1 MRFPCHVAVLVGH
14 RLNAQVVPD
23 AGLFGLRVHNGGLL
37 VKRRRY
43 VVIGLG
49 NGFDFPA
56 LMRGAV
62 FVLRVPVVGR
72 HRNAVGLFRLTIQ
85 RRDGKGIAV
94 GQVAHRAVGLGV
106 LVHRGPLHRKA
117 AQLQRGRTAIAL
129 KLGVAVQVDLL
140 RVNGIAKR
148 AFRFGSVH
156 GGVQRDGRQLC
167 LCGILLQEVEPVR
180 RCRAVGGHNAHRG
193 QQVLFCMVGRQ
204 RKAVAVG
211 HKGIA
216 GGGVVGAGA
225 PAHRAAV
232 LRDDQLGVAAV
243 QHLVQFFGQL
253 LLGLVLGLPG
263 GGILPSPGQIGNC
276 IVIVL
281 VAEDIA
287 GKVDIALCGCV
298 QRHVELEVVQERLL
312 IRAVGRKAAGRNLG
326 RSGAADD
333 GLGLA
338 QRAVRAVKAGIVISL
353 AAGNDAEA
361 HLGVLILLQI
371 QRQAA
376 DVARGGQ
383 RQHSFVIGID
393 DAQVIVVNARVV
405 GRRPA
410 DRVEQGIRVVGLA
423 VDAGDGARR
432 ADAGQALLNAVI
444 RHSGRA
450 DFIGVG
456 CRHTGDLEPDLVI
469 APAVAAVGQHG
480 IHVDRQGKAVAI
492 LCRRQ
497 GVLQRNLLLTG
508 HIAVLVRQQAVELD
522 AVGRR
527 FRTYVLLR
535 PVERIGQLVGFLVN
549 FSFGVFVQRRGFQ
562 DIQVQLLEDDLRGRL
577 RGLFCPPTLITV
589 HVGEAE
595 RRQMGIG
602 IAVLARANDLI
613 AVLPPDFFVGVVC
626 LVRMAGDGCGHF
638 LRRGIPACGH
648 IAFTAGD
655 GHRNDKEVGVVG
667 HSIRRQTVQVEGDG
681 CLGDDALPRG
691 QRDVL
696 AVQGLPVDRVIA
708 QIFCQQHDAVG
719 RAAVGRVCQ
728 RWREAESHR
737 CGKVF
742 RRLAGAGHV
751 LCRVFC
757 FGQRARRQTVFILL
771 GIFFVNITPLGWDV
785 GFDLVLRRA

>member
-1 MRFPCHVAVLVGH
+1 MNR
-14 RLNAQVVPD
+14 
-23 AGLFGLRVHNGGLL
+23 
-37 VKRRRY
+37 
-43 VVIGLG
+43 
-49 NGFDFPA
+49 
-56 LMRGAV
+56 AV
-62 FVLRVPVVGR
+62 FVRLVPVVGR
-72 HRNAVGLFRLTIQ
+72 HRNDVGLFVLVQ
-85 RRDGKGIAV
+85 RRDRKAVAV

-129 KLGVAVQVDLL
+129 KLGVVVQVDLL

-156 GGVQRDGRQLC
+156 GGVQRDGRQLR
-167 LCGILLQEVEPVR
+167 LCGILQDVEPVR

-216 GGGVVGAGA
+216 GGFVVDAGA

-232 LRDDQLGVAAV
+232 FRDDQLGVAAV

-263 GGILPSPGQIGNC
+263 EGILPSLGQIGNC

-312 IRAVGRKAAGRNLG
+312 IRAVGRKAAGRNRG
-326 RSGAADD
+326 CSGAADD

-338 QRAVRAVKAGIVISL
+338 QRAVRAVKAAVVL

-361 HLGVLILLQI
+361 HRDALILLHI

-376 DVARGGQ
+376 DIARGGQ
-383 RQHSFVIGID
+383 RQHSIAVGID

-450 DFIGVG
+450 DFIGAG

-527 FRTYVLLR
+527 FRVHVLLR
-535 PVERIGQLVGFLVN
+535 PVERIGQLIVVRVHLAAVGI
-549 FSFGVFVQRRGFQ
+549 FGQRRGFQ

-577 RGLFCPPTLITV
+577 CGLYSPFRVIGAA

-602 IAVLARANDLI
+602 IAVLARADDLI

-626 LVRMAGDGCGHF
+626 MAGDGCGHF
-638 LRRGIPACGH
+638 VRRGIPAILH
-648 IAFTAGD
+648 IALAAGD

>member
-1 MRFPCHVAVLVGH
+1 
-14 RLNAQVVPD
+14 
-23 AGLFGLRVHNGGLL
+23 
-37 VKRRRY
+37 
-43 VVIGLG
+43 
-49 NGFDFPA
+49 
-56 LMRGAV
+56 
-62 FVLRVPVVGR
+62 
-72 HRNAVGLFRLTIQ
+72 
-85 RRDGKGIAV
+85 
-94 GQVAHRAVGLGV
+94 
-106 LVHRGPLHRKA
+106 
-117 AQLQRGRTAIAL
+117 
-129 KLGVAVQVDLL
+129 
-140 RVNGIAKR
+140 
-148 AFRFGSVH
+148 
-156 GGVQRDGRQLC
+156 
-167 LCGILLQEVEPVR
+167 
-180 RCRAVGGHNAHRG
+180 
-193 QQVLFCMVGRQ
+193 MVGRQ

-216 GGGVVGAGA
+216 GVGVFGAGA

-232 LRDDQLGVAAV
+232 LRDDQLGVATF
-243 QHLVQFFGQL
+243 QHLVQCLGQL
-253 LLGLVLGLPG
+253 LLGRVLGLSG
-263 GGILPSPGQIGNC
+263 GGILPSLGQFGNC

-287 GKVDIALCGCV
+287 GKVDIALCGFR

-312 IRAVGRKAAGRNLG
+312 IRAGGRKAAGRNLG

-338 QRAVRAVKAGIVISL
+338 QRAVRAVKAIGTSL
-353 AAGNDAEA
+353 AAGNNAEA
-361 HLGVLILLQI
+361 HRNALILLQI

-383 RQHSFVIGID
+383 RQHSFAVGID
-393 DAQVIVVNARVV
+393 DAQVIVANARVV

-450 DFIGVG
+450 DFGGVG

-480 IHVDRQGKAVAI
+480 IHVDRQGKGVAI

-508 HIAVLVRQQAVELD
+508 HLAVRVRQQAVELD
-522 AVGRR
+522 AVGRL
-527 FRTYVLLR
+527 FRVHALLR
-535 PVERIGQLVGFLVN
+535 PVERIGQLIVVRVHLAAVGI
-549 FSFGVFVQRRGFQ
+549 FGQRRGFQ

-577 RGLFCPPTLITV
+577 RGLFSPFRVIGAA

-638 LRRGIPACGH
+638 VRRGIPAILH
-648 IAFTAGD
+648 IALAAGD
-655 GHRNDKEVGVVG
+655 GHRDNEEVGVVR
-667 HSIRRQTVQVEGDG
+667 HSIRRQAVQIEGDG

>member
-1 MRFPCHVAVLVGH
+1 
-14 RLNAQVVPD
+14 
-23 AGLFGLRVHNGGLL
+23 
-37 VKRRRY
+37 
-43 VVIGLG
+43 
-49 NGFDFPA
+49 
-56 LMRGAV
+56 
-62 FVLRVPVVGR
+62 
-72 HRNAVGLFRLTIQ
+72 
-85 RRDGKGIAV
+85 
-94 GQVAHRAVGLGV
+94 
-106 LVHRGPLHRKA
+106 
-117 AQLQRGRTAIAL
+117 
-129 KLGVAVQVDLL
+129 
-140 RVNGIAKR
+140 
-148 AFRFGSVH
+148 
-156 GGVQRDGRQLC
+156 
-167 LCGILLQEVEPVR
+167 
-180 RCRAVGGHNAHRG
+180 
-193 QQVLFCMVGRQ
+193 MVGRQ

-216 GGGVVGAGA
+216 GGFVVDAGA

-232 LRDDQLGVAAV
+232 LRDDQLGVAIV
-243 QHLVQFFGQL
+243 QHLVQCFGQL
-253 LLGLVLGLPG
+253 LLGRVLVLSGAFA
-263 GGILPSPGQIGNC
+263 LPSLGQFGNFY
-276 IVIVL
+276 IVGHI
-281 VAEDIA
+281 AEDIA

-312 IRAVGRKAAGRNLG
+312 IRAGGRKAAGRNLG

-338 QRAVRAVKAGIVISL
+338 QRAVRAVKAIATSL

-361 HLGVLILLQI
+361 HRDALILLQI

-383 RQHSFVIGID
+383 RQHRFAAVID
-393 DAQVIVVNARVV
+393 DAQVIVVNALVV

-410 DRVEQGIRVVGLA
+410 DRVEQGIRIVGLA

-450 DFIGVG
+450 DFGGVG
-456 CRHTGDLEPDLVI
+456 CRHAGYLEPDLVI

-480 IHVDRQGKAVAI
+480 IHVDRQGKAVAAAPNLI
-492 LCRRQ
+492 GQ
-497 GVLQRNLLLTG
+497 IYAVLQRNLLLTG
-508 HIAVLVRQQAVELD
+508 HIAVRVRQQAVELD
-522 AVGRR
+522 AVGRL
-527 FRTYVLLR
+527 FRAHVLLR
-535 PVERIGQLVGFLVN
+535 PVERIGQLIVVRVHLAAVGI
-549 FSFGVFVQRRGFQ
+549 FGQRRGFQ

-577 RGLFCPPTLITV
+577 RGLFSPFRVIGAV

-602 IAVLARANDLI
+602 IAVLARADDLI

-638 LRRGIPACGH
+638 LLRGIPAILH
-648 IAFTAGD
+648 IALAAGD
-655 GHRNDKEVGVVG
+655 GHRDNEEVGVVR
-667 HSIRRQTVQVEGDG
+667 HSIRRQAVQVEGDG
-681 CLGDDALPRG
+681 RLRHNAFPRG

-696 AVQGLPVDRVIA
+696 AVQRYAVDFVIA

-719 RAAVGRVCQ
+719 RAAVGRVCR

>member
-1 MRFPCHVAVLVGH
+1 
-14 RLNAQVVPD
+14 
-23 AGLFGLRVHNGGLL
+23 
-37 VKRRRY
+37 
-43 VVIGLG
+43 
-49 NGFDFPA
+49 
-56 LMRGAV
+56 
-62 FVLRVPVVGR
+62 
-72 HRNAVGLFRLTIQ
+72 
-85 RRDGKGIAV
+85 
-94 GQVAHRAVGLGV
+94 
-106 LVHRGPLHRKA
+106 
-117 AQLQRGRTAIAL
+117 
-129 KLGVAVQVDLL
+129 
-140 RVNGIAKR
+140 
-148 AFRFGSVH
+148 
-156 GGVQRDGRQLC
+156 
-167 LCGILLQEVEPVR
+167 
-180 RCRAVGGHNAHRG
+180 
-193 QQVLFCMVGRQ
+193 MVGRQ

-216 GGGVVGAGA
+216 GGGVVDAGA

-232 LRDDQLGVAAV
+232 LRDDQLGVATF
-243 QHLVQFFGQL
+243 QHLVQCLGQL
-253 LLGLVLGLPG
+253 LLGRVLGLPG
-263 GGILPSPGQIGNC
+263 GGILPCPGQIGNC
-276 IVIVL
+276 IVIAHT
-281 VAEDIA
+281 AEDIA
-287 GKVDIALCGCV
+287 GKVDIALCGFL

-383 RQHSFVIGID
+383 RQHSFAAGID
-393 DAQVIVVNARVV
+393 DAQVIVANARVV

-450 DFIGVG
+450 DFGGVG
-456 CRHTGDLEPDLVI
+456 CRHAGDLEPDLVI

-480 IHVDRQGKAVAI
+480 IHVDRQGKAVVI

-522 AVGRR
+522 LVDGGCVSSLHVFLRPFERVGQLIVVRVHLAAVG
-527 FRTYVLLR
+527 
-535 PVERIGQLVGFLVN
+535 I
-549 FSFGVFVQRRGFQ
+549 FGQRRGFQ

-577 RGLFCPPTLITV
+577 CGLYSPTLVIGAV

-602 IAVLARANDLI
+602 IAVLARADDLI

-638 LRRGIPACGH
+638 LRRGIPAILH
-648 IAFTAGD
+648 IALAAGD
-655 GHRNDKEVGVVG
+655 GHRDNEEVGVVR
-667 HSIRRQTVQVEGDG
+667 HSIRRQAVQIEGDG

>member
-1 MRFPCHVAVLVGH
+1 M
-14 RLNAQVVPD
+14 
-23 AGLFGLRVHNGGLL
+23 
-37 VKRRRY
+37 
-43 VVIGLG
+43 
-49 NGFDFPA
+49 
-56 LMRGAV
+56 
-62 FVLRVPVVGR
+62 
-72 HRNAVGLFRLTIQ
+72 
-85 RRDGKGIAV
+85 
-94 GQVAHRAVGLGV
+94 
-106 LVHRGPLHRKA
+106 
-117 AQLQRGRTAIAL
+117 
-129 KLGVAVQVDLL
+129 
-140 RVNGIAKR
+140 
-148 AFRFGSVH
+148 
-156 GGVQRDGRQLC
+156 
-167 LCGILLQEVEPVR
+167 
-180 RCRAVGGHNAHRG
+180 
-193 QQVLFCMVGRQ
+193 
-204 RKAVAVG
+204 
-211 HKGIA
+211 
-216 GGGVVGAGA
+216 
-225 PAHRAAV
+225 
-232 LRDDQLGVAAV
+232 
-243 QHLVQFFGQL
+243 
-253 LLGLVLGLPG
+253 
-263 GGILPSPGQIGNC
+263 
-276 IVIVL
+276 
-281 VAEDIA
+281 
-287 GKVDIALCGCV
+287 
-298 QRHVELEVVQERLL
+298 
-312 IRAVGRKAAGRNLG
+312 
-326 RSGAADD
+326 
-333 GLGLA
+333 
-338 QRAVRAVKAGIVISL
+338 
-353 AAGNDAEA
+353 
-361 HLGVLILLQI
+361 
-371 QRQAA
+371 
-376 DVARGGQ
+376 
-383 RQHSFVIGID
+383 
-393 DAQVIVVNARVV
+393 
-405 GRRPA
+405 
-410 DRVEQGIRVVGLA
+410 
-423 VDAGDGARR
+423 
-432 ADAGQALLNAVI
+432 
-444 RHSGRA
+444 
-450 DFIGVG
+450 
-456 CRHTGDLEPDLVI
+456 
-469 APAVAAVGQHG
+469 
-480 IHVDRQGKAVAI
+480 
-492 LCRRQ
+492 
-497 GVLQRNLLLTG
+497 LLTG

-562 DIQVQLLEDDLRGRL
+562 NIQVQLLEDDLRGRY

>member
-1 MRFPCHVAVLVGH
+1 
-14 RLNAQVVPD
+14 
-23 AGLFGLRVHNGGLL
+23 
-37 VKRRRY
+37 
-43 VVIGLG
+43 
-49 NGFDFPA
+49 
-56 LMRGAV
+56 
-62 FVLRVPVVGR
+62 
-72 HRNAVGLFRLTIQ
+72 
-85 RRDGKGIAV
+85 
-94 GQVAHRAVGLGV
+94 
-106 LVHRGPLHRKA
+106 
-117 AQLQRGRTAIAL
+117 
-129 KLGVAVQVDLL
+129 
-140 RVNGIAKR
+140 
-148 AFRFGSVH
+148 
-156 GGVQRDGRQLC
+156 
-167 LCGILLQEVEPVR
+167 
-180 RCRAVGGHNAHRG
+180 
-193 QQVLFCMVGRQ
+193 MVGRQ

-216 GGGVVGAGA
+216 GGGVVDAGA

-263 GGILPSPGQIGNC
+263 EGILPCPGQIGNC

-287 GKVDIALCGCV
+287 GKVDIALCGFL

-312 IRAVGRKAAGRNLG
+312 IRAGGRKAAGRNRG

-338 QRAVRAVKAGIVISL
+338 QRAVRAVKAAIVL
-353 AAGNDAEA
+353 AAGNNAEA
-361 HLGVLILLQI
+361 QCLALILLQI
-371 QRQAA
+371 QRQTA
-376 DVARGGQ
+376 DVVRGAQ
-383 RQHSFVIGID
+383 RQHSFAAGID

-450 DFIGVG
+450 DFIGAG
-456 CRHTGDLEPDLVI
+456 CRHAGDLEPDLVI

-480 IHVDRQGKAVAI
+480 IHVDRQGKVSAI

-497 GVLQRNLLLTG
+497 GDVVLQRNLLLTG

-527 FRTYVLLR
+527 FRAHVLLR
-535 PVERIGQLVGFLVN
+535 PVERIGQLVGCLVN
-549 FSFGVFVQRRGFQ
+549 CSFGGFRQRRGFQ
-562 DIQVQLLEDDLRGRL
+562 NIQVQLLEDDLRGRL
-577 RGLFCPPTLITV
+577 RGLFSPFLVIGAA

-602 IAVLARANDLI
+602 IAVLARADDLI
-613 AVLPPDFFVGVVC
+613 AVLPPDFFVGVAC
-626 LVRMAGDGCGHF
+626 LVRMAGDGSGHF
-638 LRRGIPACGH
+638 LRLGIPAILH
-648 IAFTAGD
+648 IALAAGD
-655 GHRNDKEVGVVG
+655 GHRDNEEVGVVRHG
-667 HSIRRQTVQVEGDG
+667 IRRQAVQVEGDG
-681 CLGDDALPRG
+681 RLCHNAFPRG

-696 AVQGLPVDRVIA
+696 AVQRYAVDFVIA

-719 RAAVGRVCQ
+719 RAAVLAAVALDLRGK
-728 RWREAESHR
+728 AELHGCFKALR
-737 CGKVF
+737 C
-742 RRLAGAGHV
+742 LAGVGHKLRVAV
-751 LCRVFC
+751 LF
-757 FGQRARRQTVFILL
+757 QRTQRQTVLVL
-771 GIFFVNITPLGWDV
+771 GRTRIVSPLGREI
-785 GFDLVLRRA
+785 GL

>member
-1 MRFPCHVAVLVGH
+1 
-14 RLNAQVVPD
+14 
-23 AGLFGLRVHNGGLL
+23 
-37 VKRRRY
+37 
-43 VVIGLG
+43 
-49 NGFDFPA
+49 
-56 LMRGAV
+56 
-62 FVLRVPVVGR
+62 
-72 HRNAVGLFRLTIQ
+72 
-85 RRDGKGIAV
+85 
-94 GQVAHRAVGLGV
+94 
-106 LVHRGPLHRKA
+106 
-117 AQLQRGRTAIAL
+117 
-129 KLGVAVQVDLL
+129 
-140 RVNGIAKR
+140 
-148 AFRFGSVH
+148 
-156 GGVQRDGRQLC
+156 
-167 LCGILLQEVEPVR
+167 
-180 RCRAVGGHNAHRG
+180 
-193 QQVLFCMVGRQ
+193 MVGRQ

-232 LRDDQLGVAAV
+232 LRDDQLGVATF
-243 QHLVQFFGQL
+243 QHLVQCLGQL
-253 LLGLVLGLPG
+253 LLGRVLGLPG
-263 GGILPSPGQIGNC
+263 GGILPCPGQIGNC
-276 IVIVL
+276 IVIAHT
-281 VAEDIA
+281 AEDIA
-287 GKVDIALCGCV
+287 GKVDIALCGFL

-383 RQHSFVIGID
+383 RQHSFAAGID
-393 DAQVIVVNARVV
+393 DAQVIVANARVV

-450 DFIGVG
+450 DFGGVG
-456 CRHTGDLEPDLVI
+456 CRHAGDLEPDLVI

-480 IHVDRQGKAVAI
+480 IHVDRQGKAVAAALNLI
-492 LCRRQ
+492 GQ
-497 GVLQRNLLLTG
+497 IYAVLQRNLLLTG
-508 HIAVLVRQQAVELD
+508 HIAVRVRQQAVELD
-522 AVGRR
+522 LVVGGCVSGLHVALCPFECVGQLIVGRVHHAAVGI
-527 FRTYVLLR
+527 FR
-535 PVERIGQLVGFLVN
+535 
-549 FSFGVFVQRRGFQ
+549 QRRGFQ

-577 RGLFCPPTLITV
+577 RGLYSPTRVIGAA

-602 IAVLARANDLI
+602 IAVLARADDLI
-613 AVLPPDFFVGVVC
+613 AVLPPDFFVGVFC

-638 LRRGIPACGH
+638 LRRGIPAILH
-648 IAFTAGD
+648 IALATGD
-655 GHRNDKEVGVVG
+655 GHCDNEEVGVVRHG
-667 HSIRRQTVQVEGDG
+667 IRRQAVQVEGNG
-681 CLGDDALPRG
+681 RLCHNAFPRG

-696 AVQGLPVDRVIA
+696 AVQRYAVDFVIA

-719 RAAVGRVCQ
+719 RAAVLAAVLDLRGKAKLHGCFK
-728 RWREAESHR
+728 ALR
-737 CGKVF
+737 C
-742 RRLAGAGHV
+742 LAGVGHILRVAV
-751 LCRVFC
+751 LF
-757 FGQRARRQTVFILL
+757 QRAQRQTVLVL
-771 GIFFVNITPLGWDV
+771 AGVTVVVSPLGREI
-785 GFDLVLRRA
+785 GL

>member
-1 MRFPCHVAVLVGH
+1 
-14 RLNAQVVPD
+14 
-23 AGLFGLRVHNGGLL
+23 
-37 VKRRRY
+37 
-43 VVIGLG
+43 
-49 NGFDFPA
+49 
-56 LMRGAV
+56 
-62 FVLRVPVVGR
+62 
-72 HRNAVGLFRLTIQ
+72 
-85 RRDGKGIAV
+85 
-94 GQVAHRAVGLGV
+94 
-106 LVHRGPLHRKA
+106 
-117 AQLQRGRTAIAL
+117 
-129 KLGVAVQVDLL
+129 
-140 RVNGIAKR
+140 
-148 AFRFGSVH
+148 
-156 GGVQRDGRQLC
+156 
-167 LCGILLQEVEPVR
+167 
-180 RCRAVGGHNAHRG
+180 
-193 QQVLFCMVGRQ
+193 MVGRQ

-216 GGGVVGAGA
+216 GGGVVDAGA

-232 LRDDQLGVAAV
+232 LRDDQLGGAIV
-243 QHLVQFFGQL
+243 QHFVQFFGQL

-263 GGILPSPGQIGNC
+263 EGILPCPGQIGNC

-287 GKVDIALCGCV
+287 GKVDIALCGFL

-312 IRAVGRKAAGRNLG
+312 IRAGGRKAAGRNRG

-338 QRAVRAVKAGIVISL
+338 QRAVRAVKAAIVL
-353 AAGNDAEA
+353 AAGNNAEA
-361 HLGVLILLQI
+361 QCLALILLQI
-371 QRQAA
+371 QRQTA
-376 DVARGGQ
+376 DVVRGAQ
-383 RQHSFVIGID
+383 RQHSFAAGID

-450 DFIGVG
+450 DFGGVG
-456 CRHTGDLEPDLVI
+456 CRHAGDLEPDLVI

-480 IHVDRQGKAVAI
+480 IHVDRQGKAVVAAVLNLI
-492 LCRRQ
+492 GQ
-497 GVLQRNLLLTG
+497 IYAFLQRNLLLTG

-527 FRTYVLLR
+527 FRVHVLLR

-549 FSFGVFVQRRGFQ
+549 FSFGVFVQCRGFQ

-577 RGLFCPPTLITV
+577 RGLYSPFLVIGAV

-602 IAVLARANDLI
+602 IAVLARADDLI

-626 LVRMAGDGCGHF
+626 MAGDGCGHF
-638 LRRGIPACGH
+638 VRRGIPACGH

-655 GHRNDKEVGVVG
+655 GHRNGKEVRVVG

-696 AVQGLPVDRVIA
+696 AVQGPPVDRVIA

-719 RAAVGRVCQ
+719 RVAVLAAVALDPRGK
-728 RWREAESHR
+728 AELHGCFKTLR
-737 CGKVF
+737 C
-742 RRLAGAGHV
+742 LAGVGHIVRVAV
-751 LCRVFC
+751 LF
-757 FGQRARRQTVFILL
+757 QRAQRQTVLVLAVIA
-771 GIFFVNITPLGWDV
+771 VVVTPLGREI
-785 GFDLVLRRA
+785 GL

>member
-1 MRFPCHVAVLVGH
+1 MRDIAVC
-14 RLNAQVVPD
+14 
-23 AGLFGLRVHNGGLL
+23 
-37 VKRRRY
+37 
-43 VVIGLG
+43 
-49 NGFDFPA
+49 
-56 LMRGAV
+56 
-62 FVLRVPVVGR
+62 VLHVPVVGR

-156 GGVQRDGRQLC
+156 GGVQRDGRQLRI
-167 LCGILLQEVEPVR
+167 CGILLQDVEPVR
-180 RCRAVGGHNAHRG
+180 RCPAVGGHNAHRG

-216 GGGVVGAGA
+216 GGDAVGAGA

-232 LRDDQLGVAAV
+232 LRDDQLGVATF
-243 QHLVQFFGQL
+243 QHLVQCLGQL
-253 LLGLVLGLPG
+253 LLGRVLGLPG
-263 GGILPSPGQIGNC
+263 GGILPCPGQIGNC

-287 GKVDIALCGCV
+287 GKVDIALCGFL

-312 IRAVGRKAAGRNLG
+312 IRAGGRKAAGRNRG
-326 RSGAADD
+326 CSGAADD

-383 RQHSFVIGID
+383 RQHSFAAGID
-393 DAQVIVVNARVV
+393 DAQVIVANARVV

-450 DFIGVG
+450 DFGGVG
-456 CRHTGDLEPDLVI
+456 CRHAGDLEPDLVI

-480 IHVDRQGKAVAI
+480 IHVDRQGKAAAI

-508 HIAVLVRQQAVELD
+508 HLAVRVRQQAVELD

-535 PVERIGQLVGFLVN
+535 PVERIGQLVGCLVN
-549 FSFGVFVQRRGFQ
+549 CSFGVFVQRRGFQ
-562 DIQVQLLEDDLRGRL
+562 DIQVQLLEDDLRGRH
-577 RGLFCPPTLITV
+577 RGLFSPFRVIGAA

-602 IAVLARANDLI
+602 IAVLARADDLI

-719 RAAVGRVCQ
+719 RAAVLAAVLDSRGK
-728 RWREAESHR
+728 AELHGCFKAFR
-737 CGKVF
+737 C
-742 RRLAGAGHV
+742 LAGVGHIVRVAV
-751 LCRVFC
+751 LF
-757 FGQRARRQTVFILL
+757 QRAQRQTVLVL
-771 GIFFVNITPLGWDV
+771 GRARIVSPLGREI
-785 GFDLVLRRA
+785 GL

>member
-1 MRFPCHVAVLVGH
+1 MRDIAV
-14 RLNAQVVPD
+14 
-23 AGLFGLRVHNGGLL
+23 
-37 VKRRRY
+37 Y
-43 VVIGLG
+43 V
-49 NGFDFPA
+49 
-56 LMRGAV
+56 RH
-62 FVLRVPVVGR
+62 VPVVGR
-72 HRNAVGLFRLTIQ
+72 HRNAVGHFVLAQ
-85 RRDGKGIAV
+85 RRDGKGISV

-117 AQLQRGRTAIAL
+117 AQLQRSRTAIAL
-129 KLGVAVQVDLL
+129 TLGVAVQVDFLL
-140 RVNGIAKR
+140 VNGIAKC
-148 AFRFGSVH
+148 AFRFVH

-167 LCGILLQEVEPVR
+167 RFGILLQDVEPVR
-180 RCRAVGGHNAHRG
+180 RCPAVGGHNAHRG
-193 QQVLFCMVGRQ
+193 QQVLFCVVGRQ

-216 GGGVVGAGA
+216 GGGVVDAGA

-232 LRDDQLGVAAV
+232 FRDDQLGGAAG
-243 QHLVQFFGQL
+243 QHLVQCFGQF
-253 LLGLVLGLPG
+253 LLGLILGLSG
-263 GGILPSPGQIGNC
+263 AFALPSLGQFGNC

-287 GKVDIALCGCV
+287 GKVDIALCGFL

-312 IRAVGRKAAGRNLG
+312 IRAVVVKSDVFNHRCF
-326 RSGAADD
+326 GAADD

-338 QRAVRAVKAGIVISL
+338 QRAVRAVKAIATSL

-361 HLGVLILLQI
+361 QCLALILLQI
-371 QRQAA
+371 QRQTA
-376 DVARGGQ
+376 DVVRGAQ
-383 RQHSFVIGID
+383 RQHSFAAGID

-450 DFIGVG
+450 DFGGAG
-456 CRHTGDLEPDLVI
+456 CRHAGDLEPDLVI
-469 APAVAAVGQHG
+469 APAVAAVGQHD
-480 IHVDRQGKAVAI
+480 IHVDRQGKAVVAAVLNLI
-492 LCRRQ
+492 GQ
-497 GVLQRNLLLTG
+497 IYAFLQRNLLLTG

-527 FRTYVLLR
+527 FRVHVLLR

-549 FSFGVFVQRRGFQ
+549 FSFGVFVQCRGFQ

-577 RGLFCPPTLITV
+577 RGLYSPFLVIGAV

-602 IAVLARANDLI
+602 IAVLARADDLI
-613 AVLPPDFFVGVVC
+613 AVLPPDFFAGVVC
-626 LVRMAGDGCGHF
+626 MAGDGCGHF
-638 LRRGIPACGH
+638 VRLGIPAILH
-648 IAFTAGD
+648 IALAAGD
-655 GHRNDKEVGVVG
+655 GHRDNEEVGVVR
-667 HSIRRQTVQVEGDG
+667 HSIRRQAVQVEGDG
-681 CLGDDALPRG
+681 RLCHNAFPRG

-696 AVQGLPVDRVIA
+696 AVQRYAVDFVIA

-719 RAAVGRVCQ
+719 RAAVLAAVALDPRGK
-728 RWREAESHR
+728 AELHGCFKALR
-737 CGKVF
+737 C
-742 RRLAGAGHV
+742 LAGVGHKLRVAV
-751 LCRVFC
+751 LF
-757 FGQRARRQTVFILL
+757 QRAKRQTVLVL
-771 GIFFVNITPLGWDV
+771 GRTRIVSPLGREI
-785 GFDLVLRRA
+785 GL